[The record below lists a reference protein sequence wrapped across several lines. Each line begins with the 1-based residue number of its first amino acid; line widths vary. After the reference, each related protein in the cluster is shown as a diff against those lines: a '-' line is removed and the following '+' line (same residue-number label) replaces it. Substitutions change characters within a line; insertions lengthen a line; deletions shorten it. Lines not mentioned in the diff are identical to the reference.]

1 MYLRIIISIITIYI
15 SAATL
20 FAAAPSAKGAT
31 APVSEA
37 SALGFTA
44 LEQQQ
49 ISIETPG
56 LFQKSN
62 AFQIDFTKSVPYS
75 FPLPVGKVIGV
86 EAQTVDIETSKGDA
100 VKAMFDG
107 TVRLSRNV
115 SGYGN
120 VIVIRHISGLET
132 VYAHNA
138 QNLVKVGDK
147 VKAGQTVAIVGTNG
161 LLNFSI
167 MVNGNKVN
175 PSTIID
181 VNAHALRKQIITV
194 RKQVGNKVKLT
205 VKRSKDDTDAQ
216 AKTKK
221 KALGSVSDGTAVGQS
236 ATAPKAPSLP
246 GRAGGES
253 SSLWSKAVSG
263 DTWNLDHFTANPSS
277 WHYPLDKAHVI
288 SGYGGGRNHA
298 GVDIKNGPGTNV
310 YAAFDGKV
318 VQSGNF
324 SGYGKCI
331 TIQHPNGLETRY
343 SHNSKNFVVV
353 GDQVKAGQVI
363 GIVGRTGRAT
373 TEHVHFETRYKGRA
387 FDPAYV
393 FDHARNALQKGKLK
407 FNANGRVVRL
417 K

>member
-1 MYLRIIISIITIYI
+1 MYLRIIISIIAIYI
-15 SAATL
+15 SVASL
-20 FAAAPSAKGAT
+20 FAKEPFS
-31 APVSEA
+31 
-37 SALGFTA
+37 A

-56 LFQKSN
+56 IFDKAT
-62 AFQIDFTKSVPYS
+62 AFQIDFSKPVPYS
-75 FPLPVGKVIGV
+75 FPLPVGKVVGV
-86 EAQTVDIETSKGDA
+86 EAQVVDIETSKGDA

-107 TVRLSRNV
+107 TVRLSRNI

-120 VIVIRHISGLET
+120 VVVIRHLNGLET

-147 VKAGQTVAIVGTNG
+147 VKAGQTIAIVGTNG

-181 VNAHALRKQIITV
+181 VNAHALRKQVITV
-194 RKQVGNKVKLT
+194 RKQVGNTVKLT
-205 VKRSKDDTDAQ
+205 VKRSKDDSEAP

-221 KALGSVSDGTAVGQS
+221 KAPGSAPDGTAVGQS
-236 ATAPKAPSLP
+236 ATRQVLP
-246 GRAGGES
+246 LQERELPQ
-253 SSLWSKAVSG
+253 SSLWTKAVSG
-263 DTWNLDHFTANPSS
+263 DTWNLDLFTANPAS

-318 VQSGNF
+318 VQSGTF

-373 TEHVHFETRYKGRA
+373 TEHVHLETRYKGRA
-387 FDPAYV
+387 FDPSYI